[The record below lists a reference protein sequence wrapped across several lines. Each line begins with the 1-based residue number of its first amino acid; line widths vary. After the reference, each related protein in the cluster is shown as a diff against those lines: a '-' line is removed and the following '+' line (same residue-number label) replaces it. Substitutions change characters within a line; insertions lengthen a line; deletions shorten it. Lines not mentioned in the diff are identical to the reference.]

1 MRYSDVGRILKEI
14 GVRPDRRLGQSFLLN
29 RILASRIAAEAVPE
43 KGGTL
48 LEIGPGL
55 GALTEALLSRIP
67 SVTAV
72 EISRKMS
79 DYLADRYPA
88 DRLRIIHRD
97 FLDTDPSLLP
107 GYPFEAVTGN
117 LPYSISSPV
126 LLRLLEPGF
135 SGVRKAVVMLQK
147 EMAARVTTLGGSKDY
162 GKLSLQI
169 WPVYS
174 ASVLLDA
181 GSEDFYPQPKV
192 DSRVIVLTRRDDP
205 LVEPRLFE
213 GYRSLIR
220 ISFASRRKT
229 ILNNLAPVF
238 GRERAAGLLE
248 AVGVDSRTRA
258 EQMAPETFVR
268 LAEAVSS

>member
-1 MRYSDVGRILKEI
+1 MKYSDVGRILRTI

-29 RILASRIAAEAVPE
+29 GVLASRIAAEAVPE

-88 DRLRIIHRD
+88 DRLCIIHGD

-192 DSRVIVLTRRDDP
+192 DSRVIVLTRRDNP

-248 AVGVDSRTRA
+248 TVGVESRTRA

-268 LAEAVSS
+268 LAEAISS